1 MGPGR
6 DADRC
11 RGDSPPFDLCERTFQ
26 FSLRVVRLCLT
37 LQQIQGVGWLL
48 SKQLVR
54 AGTSIGANVEEGQG
68 AQSRNDFISKYSIA
82 RKEAR
87 ETRYWLRLLIASKLR
102 DLPEAHLLMNETE
115 QLIKI
120 LTASLRKAQAN
131 RNCSPCPHS
140 LGPFPRSFFLRPS
153 SFVLRP

>member
-1 MGPGR
+1 MGSRG
-6 DADRC
+6 DADR
-11 RGDSPPFDLCERTFQ
+11 RASDSPPFDLCERAFQ
-26 FSLRVVRLCLT
+26 FSLRVVRLCLA

-48 SKQLVR
+48 SKQLFR
-54 AGTSIGANVEEGQG
+54 AGTSIGVNVEEGQA

-120 LTASLRKAQAN
+120 LTASLRKAQSN
-131 RNCSPCPHS
+131 RNRSP
-140 LGPFPRSFFLRPS
+140 
-153 SFVLRP
+153 